1 MIADQQQMSTGSP
14 LTTPAIM
21 DPSKAPCAALT
32 MVYQDYEFL
41 RRWVDYYGRQF
52 GDLRHLYILSHGGD
66 PEHARIGAGANVI
79 NLPRDP
85 SMFRMDRRRWSLI
98 SQFASGLLRYFNWV
112 IAGDVD
118 EVVVL
123 DPDVAPDLM
132 TYLMGLTGRDLP
144 QSICPFGIE
153 LVHNPAVEPEPL
165 DPALPILSRRRVF
178 RANANYS
185 KPCILRRETHFTVG
199 GHANMHRPRTLDPH
213 LYLIHMR
220 FFDYDTT
227 VARLTQRKEMR
238 ATMDGAGE
246 SASSGY
252 AWSKDLE
259 TFKKLAAG
267 VPVREDAVLS
277 DFRAKMIDG
286 QQVLHDG
293 KVVFWG
299 GGRSKELYRLPERFS
314 TLF

>member
-1 MIADQQQMSTGSP
+1 MREGFSVTMQTVF
-14 LTTPAIM
+14 
-21 DPSKAPCAALT
+21 DPTKPPCAALT

-41 RRWVDYYGRQF
+41 RRWVDYYGRQL

-85 SMFRMDRRRWSLI
+85 SMFRLDRRRWSLI

-118 EVVVL
+118 EVVIV
-123 DPDVAPDLM
+123 DPDVAPGLLP
-132 TYLMGLTGRDLP
+132 YLMGMGGPDMP
-144 QSICPFGIE
+144 KSICPFGVE
-153 LVHNPAVEPEPL
+153 LIHNPEVEPEPL

-185 KPCILRRETHFTVG
+185 KPSILRRETHFTVG
-199 GHANMHRPRTLDPH
+199 GHANMHKPRYLDPH

-227 VARLTQRKEMR
+227 VARLSQRQEMR
-238 ATMDGAGE
+238 ATMDGEGAT
-246 SASSGY
+246 ASSGY

-259 TFKKLAAG
+259 TFKKLASG
-267 VPVREDAVLS
+267 KPVREDAVLS
-277 DFRAKMIDG
+277 EFRAKMIDG
-286 QQVLHDG
+286 QTELHDG
-293 KVVFWG
+293 KVIFWG

-314 TLF
+314 NLF